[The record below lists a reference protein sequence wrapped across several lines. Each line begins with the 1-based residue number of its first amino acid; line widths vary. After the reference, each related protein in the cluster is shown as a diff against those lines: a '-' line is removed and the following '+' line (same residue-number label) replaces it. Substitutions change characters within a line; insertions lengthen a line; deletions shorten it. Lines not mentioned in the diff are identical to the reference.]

1 MRNISKYHFFWGEG
15 VLLNSIMNIHCSTA
29 EWGADQ
35 KRMAIDVRGGAVK
48 LFHFSEII
56 NEWLLNESITEIR
69 VRFSNFFDLL
79 MYVSLD

>member
-1 MRNISKYHFFWGEG
+1 
-15 VLLNSIMNIHCSTA
+15 
-29 EWGADQ
+29 
-35 KRMAIDVRGGAVK
+35 MAVDVREGAVK
-48 LFHFSEII
+48 LFHFAEII